1 MGQSPGGTAGRP
13 WRRTGGIQ
21 SADGVEKQKMA
32 DESDVTQ
39 LLSEAR
45 LGDKDALDRLFRCVY
60 GELRRLAHSRR
71 REWRGEET
79 LNTTALVHEAYL
91 KLVGRQ
97 APHWESRGQFFA
109 SASRAMRQILINYAE
124 MRRAA
129 KRGGGK
135 PHVSL
140 DDIPIASDQAADEL
154 LVLDRA
160 LDQLEALNPRQAR
173 VVECRFFAG
182 LSVADTADALT
193 ISPATV
199 KRDWA
204 VASAWLHDQVRA
216 TSGH

>member
-1 MGQSPGGTAGRP
+1 
-13 WRRTGGIQ
+13 
-21 SADGVEKQKMA
+21 
-32 DESDVTQ
+32 
-39 LLSEAR
+39 
-45 LGDKDALDRLFRCVY
+45 
-60 GELRRLAHSRR
+60 
-71 REWRGEET
+71 
-79 LNTTALVHEAYL
+79 
-91 KLVGRQ
+91 
-97 APHWESRGQFFA
+97 
-109 SASRAMRQILINYAE
+109 MRQILINYAE

-160 LDQLEALNPRQAR
+160 LDQLEELSPRQAR

-204 VASAWLHDQVRA
+204 VASAWLHEQVRA

>member
-1 MGQSPGGTAGRP
+1 MAE
-13 WRRTGGIQ
+13 
-21 SADGVEKQKMA
+21 DG
-32 DESDVTQ
+32 DVTQ
-39 LLSEAR
+39 LLAEAR
-45 LGDKDALDRLFRCVY
+45 TGDKGALDRLFRQVY
-60 GELRRLAHSRR
+60 GELRRLAHKRR

-124 MRRAA
+124 MRHAA

-140 DDIPIASDQAADEL
+140 DDIPIASDKAAEEL
-154 LVLDRA
+154 LILDRA
-160 LDQLEALNPRQAR
+160 LDQLEELNPRQAR

-204 VASAWLHDQVRA
+204 VASAWLHDQVQA
-216 TSGH
+216 SSDH

>member
-1 MGQSPGGTAGRP
+1 M
-13 WRRTGGIQ
+13 
-21 SADGVEKQKMA
+21 V
-32 DESDVTQ
+32 DEMDVTG
-39 LLSEAR
+39 LLEAAR
-45 LGDKDALDRLFRCVY
+45 TGDKDALDRLFRCVY
-60 GELRRLAHSRR
+60 TELRRLAHARR

-91 KLVGRQ
+91 KLVGQ
-97 APHWESRGQFFA
+97 HAPNWQHRGQFFA
-109 SASRAMRQILINYAE
+109 AASRAMRQILINYAQ

-140 DDIPIASDQAADEL
+140 ESVPIASDEAAEEL

-160 LDQLEALNPRQAR
+160 LVQLEELNPRQAR

-204 VASAWLHDQVRA
+204 MASAWLHQQVQ
-216 TSGH
+216 GHSDH